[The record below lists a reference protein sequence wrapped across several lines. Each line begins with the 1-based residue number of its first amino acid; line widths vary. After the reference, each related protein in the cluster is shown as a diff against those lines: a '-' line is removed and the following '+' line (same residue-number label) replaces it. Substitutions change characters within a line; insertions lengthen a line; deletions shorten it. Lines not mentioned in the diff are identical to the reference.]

1 MKDVLLALKVFTF
14 EEIYRM
20 IRISSVFLLF
30 LLWNVSI
37 GQTVISIKSPLIDA
51 LRKNPHP
58 RLIPAGVIVSKEINL
73 SEPLLLENLTDDV
86 VWVQLHVPS
95 PDEKVVISYLHNG
108 SERREEIYANKIES
122 LGPFEKG
129 TVEIPSLPGARIT
142 SVWHTEKR
150 TADFGTSGSCNVN
163 VRCPEGNNYQLQR
176 RSVVRMNVPIGSFI
190 YYCTGALV
198 NNTAQDRKPYL
209 LSAEHCVL
217 DDNDVIIDSV
227 ALASIIF
234 RFNWESP
241 TCVNPPNASGLPN
254 QIITGGRLRA
264 RSNDGGGATGS
275 DMLLLELAIQ
285 PPATYNVFYAGWNRT
300 NIPAIGGAGI
310 HHPNGDIKKISTY
323 TATLQSGT
331 FQQAQGAFW
340 LVNWVATQSG
350 HGVTEGGS
358 SGSPLFNAAGE
369 IIGTLTGGSA
379 SCSFRTGTDFY
390 GKFWYHWDKNG
401 TANNRQLRP
410 WLDPLNTGQTSLGGL
425 YVNQEEFDR
434 SISSWRLY
442 PNPSSD
448 GRFTLSF
455 SGTQP
460 LREAELTLNDMTG
473 RVLYRVTLTDI
484 SEGMTQHFELS
495 RAGVYILQIESQ
507 NKTWH
512 EKVVVAK

>member
-1 MKDVLLALKVFTF
+1 MHFLRSLFIVFFLYSQFVFSQTIITIENPLF
-14 EEIYRM
+14 E
-20 IRISSVFLLF
+20 
-30 LLWNVSI
+30 
-37 GQTVISIKSPLIDA
+37 A
-51 LRKNPHP
+51 LRNNPHP
-58 RLIPAGVIVSKEINL
+58 RLTPAGIIVAKDIDL
-73 SEPLLLENLTDDV
+73 TEPLTLENRTDDV

-95 PDEKVVISYLHNG
+95 ADEKVAISFLCNG
-108 SERREEIYANKIES
+108 SERREEVYANKIES
-122 LGPFEKG
+122 IGPFEKG
-129 TVEIPSLPGARIT
+129 MVELPPIRGARVT
-142 SVWHTEKR
+142 SIWHTEKH

-227 ALASIIF
+227 ALASIVF

-448 GRFTLSF
+448 GRFTLSYL
-455 SGTQP
+455 GGEP
-460 LREAELTLNDMTG
+460 VREAEITLTDMTG